1 MCIKLALIKELY
13 YDARPNKSQLLQCI
27 VVWPAEQQ
35 PPGLMYV
42 TDRLSGETLFIQ
54 QENHTNVKAAAI
66 CTTRA
71 TVWVEQ
77 VPARNQ
83 TTYTSYKKLNA
94 NCIKIDK

>member
-1 MCIKLALIKELY
+1 MKT
-13 YDARPNKSQLLQCI
+13 LLKCI

-35 PPGLMYV
+35 APGLMYA
-42 TDRLSGETLFIQ
+42 TDRLLAETLFIQ

-66 CTTRA
+66 CTTWA

-83 TTYTSYKKLNA
+83 TTYTSFEKLNA
-94 NCIKIDK
+94 NCIKTDK